1 MLIVSSGMV
10 FFFLTHHIQTG
21 GLTQS
26 FSVDI
31 WQVLSLGA

>member
-1 MLIVSSGMV
+1 MLIISSGKG
-10 FFFLTHHIQTG
+10 FFSLFHHIQTG

-31 WQVLSLGA
+31 WQVLS